1 MLAEESIFI
10 FSGGLF
16 LLCFPYINS
25 SLSRES
31 TVLCL
36 PINFPVP
43 DYYSVVKLYTISL
56 KGITEVSLLLLFNVV
71 VNNGVYVSV

>member
-1 MLAEESIFI
+1 
-10 FSGGLF
+10 
-16 LLCFPYINS
+16 LLCFTYINS

-36 PINFPVP
+36 LMKSPVP
-43 DYYSVVKLYTISL
+43 DYYSVVKLYHIPL
-56 KGITEVSLLLLFNVV
+56 KGVTEVSLLLLFDVV